1 MSLYSK
7 TARIDGIPFGLVM
20 RGVSN
25 GQYVIVF
32 ERECATLE
40 QIEAIHW
47 ERPAIEGETILP
59 RDYGYEVENIA
70 YESCTRSYKVTVRV
84 GRQYL
89 GDVTAY
95 QDTIAAL
102 REEREADAAKREA
115 QQDRIAALESELAE
129 ADEALIALYEQQAA
143 QGSEKPEGP
152 ETQAPAAPE
161 GPAETEGEEVQA

>member
-89 GDVTAY
+89 GDATAY

-102 REEREADAAKREA
+102 G
-115 QQDRIAALESELAE
+115 SELAQ
-129 ADEALIALYEQQAA
+129 ADEALIALCEQQAGA
-143 QGSEKPEGP
+143 SETGP
-152 ETQAPAAPE
+152 DET
-161 GPAETEGEEVQA
+161 GGEEVQV